1 MGDEPEAVSQQQA
14 AASQFRLE
22 SKPSMLL
29 PLPLALPKRGKETS
43 GPLQQW
49 ATSLLAARNDVEGIE
64 RVKYY
69 SLHPKYKTF

>member
-1 MGDEPEAVSQQQA
+1 MIALVIRAMGDEPEAVSQQQA

-43 GPLQQW
+43 GSLQQW
-49 ATSLLAARNDVEGIE
+49 ATVLR
-64 RVKYY
+64 
-69 SLHPKYKTF
+69 